1 MSQKYRARDTYT
13 FGTSFSLLVKN
24 NEKKANKRQS
34 TFVIL
39 NLSKHILD
47 GHRVIKVSL

>member
-34 TFVIL
+34 TSVL
-39 NLSKHILD
+39 LYLRKHILD
-47 GHRVIKVSL
+47 VNRVIKVSL